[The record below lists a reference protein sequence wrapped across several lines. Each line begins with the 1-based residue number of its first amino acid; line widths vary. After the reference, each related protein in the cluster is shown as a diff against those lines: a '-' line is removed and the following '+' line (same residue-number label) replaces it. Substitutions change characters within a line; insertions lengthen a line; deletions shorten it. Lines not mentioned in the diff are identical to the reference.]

1 MTINEMIDEILGKK
15 KEPELN
21 EGLADT
27 VKGAL
32 SSTIDFFK
40 KKYAAAKAVVEHIKN
55 KTFLLLFSDKSKAA
69 VAHGKKVLDTCQTGY
84 GGSENNTLVI
94 SVMKGVTVTGNGK
107 QMEGSFLSQLGKELN
122 EAGDLDD
129 ADFDPEAT
137 LRPQG
142 MNKDSE
148 ERGHTLTNQDQ
159 ENIRKYGSL
168 VSRGMNLK
176 NTPVPKNINIS
187 YKKDG
192 QESLSDLRTPVEE
205 NILGADDVMEII
217 RRLGYQLKFRKSL
230 KDFVPSVLIF
240 GVPGQGKTFIC
251 KQMADELGMHF
262 RGIEVAALY
271 REVFGGMPVADEKV
285 RYVDETG
292 NEIDLEGEAQAAEAA
307 AESAAS
313 DKLKIGDGA
322 APKKRGRPLKAASE
336 SISVPAGMIVESL
349 TTGETLVG
357 KASDIAMAK
366 VKYGLVQQWLTGK
379 MSLEETKNTEFEVQA
394 YALRERLTG
403 ESAPAYIYESAEYQH
418 YSLLTEHDD
427 NFGQKTVTR
436 TIKLKAVEGV
446 LPPSNDSGA
455 WLLLLDEFNRQKEN
469 MNAAMNLLLS
479 GSIGSIYF
487 LPLKTLVCV
496 AGNIGGQND
505 NEQVVQMS
513 QAMITRF
520 NSVVRYQA
528 SAADSSEFF
537 GNENPNGQF
546 YLTPEQEK
554 KALAAK
560 KDGKTGIESKNKD
573 QDMSKFV
580 ATDDEEQLMKEC
592 YMPSAWVNF
601 STVHHAYE
609 TKQDYDPV
617 QLASWQDDAIIP
629 LNNRYIERVATNMR
643 AAAVQ
648 DWVEDNLTGGHDKE
662 WYERN
667 YTKMNWYYFDVKS
680 KNWIKHDNF
689 VSPVNM
695 YLQFVQLTPKYL
707 GIINASLLKN
717 GAETLEDLLG
727 ATNETKRFAQI
738 GTVEHILLAHH
749 QDSDNNEKN
758 QGKDAKLD
766 EQFKKTCMMAKNS
779 VMISMCNSIK
789 EIGSEEKY
797 AELMKKNK
805 IKTEFAPLEWLT
817 INIMEFC
824 RNAMA
829 TPEEIYGLAYD
840 FNQSIVSE
848 TDKAIKDF
856 LKSVSIVLCQMDE
869 ALNSDGGLKV
879 WVQEFGNIANSTIGS
894 EFDNAGGSDANWFD
908 SMNKTKS
915 ESNFLSALAKELL
928 MEEDKKEEDKK
939 EEKEPLP
946 PTDPKEIYYPNFN
959 KDMKFAT
966 AKWVIA
972 QLKLIIAS
980 PQRDLVESYAS
991 KTSGSALNR
1000 AWDVISFANVNK
1012 IIKVKDKLPKG
1023 D

>member
-1 MTINEMIDEILGKK
+1 MTINEIAEEILGKK
-15 KEPELN
+15 REPVSELN

-32 SSTIDFFK
+32 SSAVDFFK
-40 KKYAAAKAVVEHIKN
+40 KKYNATKAIVEHVKN
-55 KTFLLLFSDKSKAA
+55 RTFLLLFSDKSKAA
-69 VAHGKKVLDTCQTGY
+69 VIHGKKVLDTCQTGY

-94 SVMKGVTVTGNGK
+94 SVMNGVKVAGNGV
-107 QMEGSFLSQLGKELN
+107 QAEDNFLSKLGKELN

-129 ADFDPEAT
+129 EDFDPEAT
-137 LRPQG
+137 LRP
-142 MNKDSE
+142 
-148 ERGHTLTNQDQ
+148 RGASNNPDDKKNILTHQDQ

-192 QESLSDLRTPVEE
+192 QEALADLRTPVEE
-205 NILGADDVMEII
+205 NILGADDVMELI

-230 KDFVPSVLIF
+230 KDFVPSILIF

-251 KQMADELGMHF
+251 KQMADELGLHF

-271 REVFGGMPVADEKV
+271 REVFGGMPVADEDI
-285 RYVDETG
+285 RYVDEAG
-292 NEIDLEGEAQAAEAA
+292 NELNLDDSAQAAENS
-307 AESAAS
+307 AEQKASA
-313 DKLKIGDGA
+313 KLQVGDA
-322 APKKRGRPLKAASE
+322 PPKKRGRPAKVASE
-336 SISVPAGMIVESL
+336 SIRVPAGMITESL
-349 TTGETLVG
+349 ATGEILVG

-366 VKYGLVQQWLTGK
+366 VKYGLVQQWMTGK
-379 MSLEETKNTEFEVQA
+379 MPLEETKNTEFEVQA
-394 YALRERLTG
+394 YALREKLTG
-403 ESAPAYIYESAEYQH
+403 ESAPTSIYESAEYKR
-418 YSLLTEHDD
+418 YSLLTERDD
-427 NFGQKTVTR
+427 NLGKKTVTR

-469 MNAAMNLLLS
+469 MNAAMNLLLT

-496 AGNIGGQND
+496 AGNIGGKQND

-513 QAMITRF
+513 QAMLTRF
-520 NSVVRYQA
+520 NNVVRYQA
-528 SAADSSEFF
+528 SASDSSEFF
-537 GNENPNGQF
+537 GNENPNGKF

-554 KALAAK
+554 KALADK
-560 KDGKTGIESKNKD
+560 KNGKTGIEDKQKN
-573 QDMSKFV
+573 QDLSNYN
-580 ATDDEEQLMKEC
+580 ATEEEEALVKEC

-609 TKQDYDPV
+609 TKQDYSPV
-617 QLASWQDDAIIP
+617 NLASWQDDAIIP
-629 LNNRYIERVATNMR
+629 LNNRYIERVATNMIT
-643 AAAVQ
+643 AAVQ

-680 KNWIKHDNF
+680 KSWVKHENF

-738 GTVEHILLAHH
+738 GTVEHIRLSHH
-749 QDSDNNEKN
+749 EDSDNNEKTK
-758 QGKDAKLD
+758 GKDAKLD
-766 EQFKKTCMMAKNS
+766 EQFKQTCMMAKNS
-779 VMISMCNSIK
+779 VMIGMCNALK

-797 AELMKKNK
+797 TELMKKNK
-805 IKTEFAPLEWLT
+805 VKTEFAPLEWLT

-829 TPEEIYGLAYD
+829 TSEEIYGLAYD
-840 FNQSIVSE
+840 FNQNITVE
-848 TDKAIKDF
+848 TDKTTKDF
-856 LKSVSIVLCQMDE
+856 LKSVTIVLTKMDE
-869 ALNSDGGLKV
+869 AINADGGLKI
-879 WVQEFGNIANSTIGS
+879 WAQEFGNIAASTIGS
-894 EFDNAGGSDANWFD
+894 EFDNAGGSDAAWLD
-908 SMNKTKS
+908 SMAKTKS
-915 ESNFLSALAKELL
+915 ESSFLSSLAKELL
-928 MEEDKKEEDKK
+928 MEESSSGSKNSFYSKFKA
-939 EEKEPLP
+939 
-946 PTDPKEIYYPNFN
+946 
-959 KDMKFAT
+959 DMKFAT
-966 AKWVIA
+966 AKWVVA
-972 QLKLIIAS
+972 QLKLIVAS
-980 PQRDLVESYAS
+980 PQRDLVESYAK
-991 KTSGSALNR
+991 KTSGPALNR

-1012 IIKVKDKLPKG
+1012 IIKVKERPSKG